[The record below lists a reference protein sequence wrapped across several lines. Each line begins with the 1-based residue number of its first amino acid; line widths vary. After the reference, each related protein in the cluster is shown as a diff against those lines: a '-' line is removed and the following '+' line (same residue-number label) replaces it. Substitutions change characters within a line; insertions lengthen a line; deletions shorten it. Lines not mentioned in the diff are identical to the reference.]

1 MTLDE
6 YKTALKK
13 HDWFHY
19 FSDDN
24 RVCVAGERAG
34 AALLSTAKNGGDD
47 FKRAYNEEH
56 AKRFNV
62 PSFVYEGQPYKI
74 PFPNVLSDPMDD
86 PAF

>member
-6 YKTALKK
+6 YKIALKK

-24 RVCVAGERAG
+24 RVCQAGERVG
-34 AALLSTAKNGGDD
+34 AKLLSAAKNGGDD
-47 FKRAYNEEH
+47 FKLAYNEEH
-56 AKRFNV
+56 AKHFNTS
-62 PSFVYEGQPYKI
+62 SFVYEGHPYKI
-74 PFPNVLSDPMDD
+74 PFPEAKTDPMSD

>member
-6 YKTALKK
+6 YKTALEK

-24 RVCVAGERAG
+24 RVCLAGERAG
-34 AALLSTAKNGGDD
+34 AHLLSVAKNGSDD
-47 FKRAYNEEH
+47 FKRAYNKAN

-62 PSFVYEGQPYKI
+62 KSFVYEGHPYKM
-74 PFPNVLSDPMDD
+74 PFPDHDPC
-86 PAF
+86 F